1 MHKGTLPIGMFS
13 RASSISIKALR
24 AYHEA
29 GILVPARVDPE
40 TGYRIY
46 AVDQLAD
53 AAIVARLRAL
63 DVPLAQVKEILHGR
77 DPDLTRRI
85 LETHQTHMQQ
95 RLAETQRIIEEL
107 QSGVAP
113 VTHTPVHVREEP
125 ARDTVRLLGAVTP
138 ETFEAWLT
146 QAFAR
151 LGASLDA
158 LGVRAGGSSRNTVGT
173 GDSARRTRTRGSVH
187 PDRRTHR
194 HRRTR
199 SGIALGEVPATSVAV
214 LVHAGEYTRCPI
226 RIDAGRMGREKL
238 AVCRRWIREWCMVGQ
253 GRWNPP
259 LTAPKSRGRS
269 CRLKSAEQMEVGFED
284 ILRFWFPPALDTA
297 DIATWRAASSGGFA
311 AVRIPR
317 CGPIRRGVEPCG
329 AR

>member
-1 MHKGTLPIGMFS
+1 MFS

-95 RLAETQRIIEEL
+95 RLADTQRIIEEL

-146 QAFAR
+146 QAFTR
-151 LGASLDA
+151 LNAVLDTH
-158 LGVRAGGSSRNTVGT
+158 GVRAVGLPGT
-173 GDSARRTRTRGSVH
+173 LWAPEILLDEPERVEAFVPIGEPIA
-187 PDRRTHR
+187 
-194 HRRTR
+194 HRRT
-199 SGIALGEVPATSVAV
+199 
-214 LVHAGEYTRCPI
+214 
-226 RIDAGRMGREKL
+226 
-238 AVCRRWIREWCMVGQ
+238 
-253 GRWNPP
+253 
-259 LTAPKSRGRS
+259 
-269 CRLKSAEQMEVGFED
+269 
-284 ILRFWFPPALDTA
+284 
-297 DIATWRAASSGGFA
+297 
-311 AVRIPR
+311 
-317 CGPIRRGVEPCG
+317 
-329 AR
+329 

>member
-85 LETHQTHMQQ
+85 LETHQAHMQQ
-95 RLAETQRIIEEL
+95 RLADTQRIIEEL

-151 LGASLDA
+151 LGAVIDA
-158 LGVRAGGSSRNTVGT
+158 HGVRAVGPPGT
-173 GDSARRTRTRGSVH
+173 LWAPEILVDEPERVEAFIPISEPIAINARD
-187 PDRRTHR
+187 PD
-194 HRRTR
+194 
-199 SGIALGEVPATSVAV
+199 IALGEVPAASVAV
-214 LVHAGEYTRCPI
+214 LVHAGDYALMPDTYRTLGAWVA
-226 RIDAGRMGREKL
+226 RNSQYAGGR
-238 AVCRRWIREWCMVGQ
+238 IREWCMVGPGQ
-253 GRWNPP
+253 
-259 LTAPKSRGRS
+259 
-269 CRLKSAEQMEVGFED
+269 
-284 ILRFWFPPALDTA
+284 
-297 DIATWRAASSGGFA
+297 
-311 AVRIPR
+311 
-317 CGPIRRGVEPCG
+317 VEPAAYRTEIAWPIC
-329 AR
+329 AT